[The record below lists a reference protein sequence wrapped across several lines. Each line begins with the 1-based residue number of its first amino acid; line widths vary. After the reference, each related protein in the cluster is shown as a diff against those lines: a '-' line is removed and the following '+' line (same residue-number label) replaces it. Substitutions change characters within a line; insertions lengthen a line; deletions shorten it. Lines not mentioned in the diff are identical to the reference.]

1 MYDEYMVVSLW
12 LILQEQLNKEV
23 TQHMLQQNP
32 WNILVAANGGGKF
45 VYVCVCVCQTI
56 ENHTTCNVL
65 THLKYVKL

>member
-1 MYDEYMVVSLW
+1 
-12 LILQEQLNKEV
+12 
-23 TQHMLQQNP
+23 MLQQNP

-45 VYVCVCVCQTI
+45 VYVCVCQTI

>member
-32 WNILVAANGGGKF
+32 WNILVAANGGGIC
-45 VYVCVCVCQTI
+45 VNLCMCVCVCQTI
-56 ENHTTCNVL
+56 ENHTTVL